1 MASEWV
7 ENIKKELFTPTDPVI
22 DSTVV
27 PIVPPPSAPVL
38 PPVKKPIWDQYTQNL
53 FLLALSLSIFLVAVY
68 QDKTGVRVFD
78 FEKWNVSEKLNNA
91 WESIK
96 SYFPERSEEHTS
108 ELQSH

>member
-38 PPVKKPIWDQYTQNL
+38 PPVKKPIWDQIGR
-53 FLLALSLSIFLVAVY
+53 AHV
-68 QDKTGVRVFD
+68 
-78 FEKWNVSEKLNNA
+78 
-91 WESIK
+91 
-96 SYFPERSEEHTS
+96 
-108 ELQSH
+108 